1 MRHFCTLGL
10 VAFLL
15 SAWSAEA
22 ALAQG
27 AGGLRIE
34 WEVKNRFR
42 LFRSEADF
50 QRHVAA
56 YRNDGV
62 LGAEQRLA
70 LQSDGRGWARD
81 IVERLCVDRAGRLMD
96 NCDRDGVREPY
107 LAPRD
112 HRVGAVLAGPVPP
125 DLSCVW
131 SFDDGAGEPRQST
144 VPCDEEV
151 RLRVPYG
158 KPTVA
163 SVDVVLPDGTAQR
176 VVTDIVVRDA
186 LIAGMGDS
194 IAAGE
199 GNPDRAVRLSDIGF
213 CFRRFL
219 GGSFSE
225 YYRPG
230 RDGFT

>member
-1 MRHFCTLGL
+1 MRSYCIFGL
-10 VAFLL
+10 IACLL
-15 SAWSAEA
+15 RAWWPDPA
-22 ALAQG
+22 AAQDTDP
-27 AGGLRIE
+27 APVTTEITPPISTQII

-56 YRNDGV
+56 HRNDGV

-81 IVERLCVDRAGRLMD
+81 IVERLCVDRAGKLMD
-96 NCDRDGVREPY
+96 SCDRDGVREPY

-163 SVDVVLPDGTAQR
+163 SVDVLLPDGTAQR
-176 VVTDIVVRDA
+176 V
-186 LIAGMGDS
+186 
-194 IAAGE
+194 
-199 GNPDRAVRLSDIGF
+199 
-213 CFRRFL
+213 
-219 GGSFSE
+219 
-225 YYRPG
+225 
-230 RDGFT
+230 